1 MKSKMTPMFWLL
13 LLSVVIGVGQVLSL
27 AVKSI
32 R

>member
-13 LLSVVIGVGQVLSL
+13 LLVVIIGFGQVLSL
-27 AVKSI
+27 TVNSI